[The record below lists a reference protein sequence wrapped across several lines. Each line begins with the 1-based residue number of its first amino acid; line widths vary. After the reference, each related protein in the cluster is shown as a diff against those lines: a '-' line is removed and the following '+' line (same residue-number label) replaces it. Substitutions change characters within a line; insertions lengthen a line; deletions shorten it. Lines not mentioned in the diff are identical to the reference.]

1 MADPTSSGLNQIYSG
16 VAGKMSTVETDITNA
31 LKNVRDG
38 GEITQAQL
46 LELQYQMAKYT
57 VTASVFSAILKEMA
71 DALKQTANKI
81 G

>member
-1 MADPTSSGLNQIYSG
+1 MPDPTSSSLSQIYDG

-38 GEITQAQL
+38 GEVTQAQL
-46 LELQYQMAKYT
+46 LELQFQMTKYT
-57 VTASVFSAILKEMA
+57 VTSSVFSAIIKEMG